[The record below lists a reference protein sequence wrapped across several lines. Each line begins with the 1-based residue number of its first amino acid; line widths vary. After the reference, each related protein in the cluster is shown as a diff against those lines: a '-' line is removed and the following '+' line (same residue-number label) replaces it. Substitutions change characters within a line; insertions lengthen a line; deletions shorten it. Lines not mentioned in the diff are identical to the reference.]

1 MSPPKGPRRASL
13 PPADYQPPSNLST
26 DGLQVS
32 VVSEDGIHLGI
43 IDFQDAA
50 GPEPLRR
57 ELVAAFARLC
67 SAAGS
72 WRRWRT
78 CEKNAVAVGKF
89 LAFASRKAPM
99 LCQVAELT
107 PGIWAEWKLTGDTYG
122 AAGIAAVRKVLDKVG
137 TLPEATRTAMH
148 VRGHQRKPERKVA
161 AYTTEEFKHIRAVA
175 RRQVNQIEQRISHG
189 RSLLRR
195 YQDGELAAG
204 SDEGRIAALLAEL
217 SRTGDV
223 ARYQDGQL
231 HTRVR
236 EVCALVPGGYRGLNK
251 LLFPSAGELGALAT
265 LLICEEGWNLSVLEE
280 LDVPDFRPD
289 GGLGDVAIYRTGT
302 VKHRRPVG
310 LRHASHNLVD
320 LGPGSP
326 GRAMR
331 QVLAITEEARQCLA
345 RQRRPTRRLL
355 VGRRVH
361 RNGSDYSTW
370 TIGAVEHCIHQW
382 GKTLDLTS
390 PSGGALH
397 VTAQRLRRTHQAL
410 FGGPRQNTLQTHEY
424 VYLLRNEQVLA
435 ESAEVI
441 AQGLQDAADHATAQ
455 VRMRLLRA
463 SPNPDQAEI
472 AALADQAGVPV
483 QRMRELLAGQQDTV
497 AGACVDFEHSPFT
510 PSGPCSASFLLCFA
524 CGNALAMPR
533 HLPRII
539 YLHEALTT
547 LRSVVSQA
555 AWAADWAAHHARV
568 SDLLA
573 VHTTEA
579 ERRALRAELS
589 DRDRALIDQMLQR
602 RLDA

>member
-13 PPADYQPPSNLST
+13 PPADYQPPSNLSA

-32 VVSEDGIHLGI
+32 VVGEDGTHLGI
-43 IDFQDAA
+43 LDFREVA

-57 ELVAAFARLC
+57 ELVAGVARQC

-78 CEKNAVAVGKF
+78 CEKYAAVLGKF
-89 LAFASRKAPM
+89 LAFADRRTPR
-99 LCQVAELT
+99 LQRVADLT
-107 PGIWAEWKLTGDTYG
+107 PGVWAEWKLTGDTHG
-122 AAGIAAVRKVLDKVG
+122 ADGVAAVRKVLARVAA
-137 TLPEATRTAMH
+137 LPETTRTAMH
-148 VRGHQRKPERKVA
+148 ARGRQRKPQRRVA
-161 AYTTEEFKHIRAVA
+161 AYAVEEFNRIRAAA
-175 RRQVNQIEQRISHG
+175 RQQAREIEQRIG
-189 RSLLRR
+189 RGRALLRR

-204 SDEGRIAALLAEL
+204 STDERIAAVLAEL

-223 ARYQDGQL
+223 ARYRDGQL

-251 LLFPSAGELGALAT
+251 LLFPSAGELGALAA

-280 LDVPDFRPD
+280 LEVPDFRPD
-289 GGLGDVAIYRTGT
+289 GGIGEVAIYRAAT
-302 VKHRRPVG
+302 VKHRRPAG
-310 LRHASHNLVD
+310 ARHASHNLVD

-326 GRAMR
+326 GRAIR

-345 RQRRPTRRLL
+345 HQGRPTRRLL
-355 VGRRVH
+355 IGRRVH
-361 RNGSDYSTW
+361 RNGNDASLW
-370 TIGAVEHCIHQW
+370 TIGAVEHCIW
-382 GKTLDLTS
+382 EWSKTLDLEA
-390 PSGGALH
+390 PDGGALH
-397 VTAQRLRRTHQAL
+397 VSAQRLRRTHQAL
-410 FGGPRQNTLQTHEY
+410 FGGPRQNTQQTHED

-441 AQGLQDAADHATAQ
+441 AQGLQDAADHAAAQ

-463 SPNPDQAEI
+463 SANPDPAEV
-472 AALADQAGVPV
+472 AALADQAGVPLE
-483 QRMRELLAGQQDTV
+483 RMRELVAGQQDTV

-524 CGNALAMPR
+524 CPNALAMPR

-539 YLHEALTT
+539 YLHEALTA
-547 LRSVVSQA
+547 LQSAVSPA
-555 AWAADWAAHHARV
+555 AWATDWAAHHARV
-568 SDLLA
+568 NDLLA
-573 VHTTEA
+573 AHTTEA
-579 ERRALRAELS
+579 ERHALRGDLA

-602 RLDA
+602 RLDP